1 MQGGVRGVQVAYKKA
16 NLHCLRKS
24 YATNLANAGTPVH
37 TLMKL
42 MGHSSIVTTQ
52 KYYLRSSDEN
62 EKKAVEELEKMS
74 VGGSSES

>member
-1 MQGGVRGVQVAYKKA
+1 
-16 NLHCLRKS
+16 
-24 YATNLANAGTPVH
+24 
-37 TLMKL
+37 MKL